1 MPLFIQSNGF
11 LTACRNTAAD
21 CIIFL
26 TVGNSWL
33 RQQTSKVASLYI
45 NYHWASAGMTKA
57 GKQAVRTKAECF
69 KAWRLFLLSSL
80 FLSNIVTHQAWGQ
93 YDWIYGQIPF
103 FLHFVRLSKS
113 PLFFSW
119 LVMPLCSLAARPPS
133 PVATKNKTDNNIITA
148 IMIKSL
154 FTNSDYNKSS

>member
-33 RQQTSKVASLYI
+33 RQQTSKVASLY
-45 NYHWASAGMTKA
+45 HWAFAGMTK
-57 GKQAVRTKAECF
+57 GNRLWERKRNVLRREGYFYFHHYSFQISLLTKREVNTTGYMA
-69 KAWRLFLLSSL
+69 KFL
-80 FLSNIVTHQAWGQ
+80 
-93 YDWIYGQIPF
+93 F

-119 LVMPLCSLAARPPS
+119 LVTPLRSLAARPPS
-133 PVATKNKTDNNIITA
+133 PVASKNKTDNNIITT